1 MRKTILILIFLL
13 MGIQFIQS
21 KKTNPTIN
29 DALKLQ
35 APKEVMSIL
44 KRACYDCHSNETIWP
59 SYSYIA
65 PISWSVLAHVND
77 GRKALNF
84 SEYKN
89 MDPKIRQKRLKRSIK
104 TVGNAM
110 MPLPSYLR
118 FHDEAVLNN
127 KDKDT
132 LVSWLRE
139 ELKK

>member
-13 MGIQFIQS
+13 IGIQFIQS
-21 KKTNPTIN
+21 KKTNPNIN
-29 DALKLQ
+29 DILKLK

-132 LVSWLRE
+132 LISWLRK